1 MRYRLSRAPIVEV
14 GVDVDLPVWNGH
26 SCPLLLT
33 LILTLTLPTPT
44 RKWVPHFSRP
54 LREVGTTNACS
65 IAVDVAV
72 ASSRA
77 QPFFRRSEGSPAH
90 RHTGLTSSLQPQ
102 KRVPHFS
109 RPLREVGLL
118 ISIPSNHR
126 GCPTFRVLCERWEP
140 RTPAA

>member
-65 IAVDVAV
+65 IAVDVVVAFARATQRRHPERSRSSGGARDLPLIRTRRV
-72 ASSRA
+72 ERTLPSASSGQALSVAGDSDRLRIRVCL
-77 QPFFRRSEGSPAH
+77 Q
-90 RHTGLTSSLQPQ
+90 SLP
-102 KRVPHFS
+102 
-109 RPLREVGLL
+109 
-118 ISIPSNHR
+118 
-126 GCPTFRVLCERWEP
+126 
-140 RTPAA
+140 